1 MRLNPLLVSFLCTRV
16 CVTVGCSVLNALFLF
31 LVVLLQCPVLNPTP
45 LCRQPAG
52 APPNCFTGGPKCPA
66 GKACCLDKDCNHKCV
81 KPALADG
88 ELNLNYFQDG
98 MLLLIVHRMI
108 TWLIYKVQILKT
120 RSNESF
126 FGIKEKWI
134 TQKGTLCI
142 KNPEQAVDAKRKCA
156 LEKFVI
162 VLTLTAF
169 DIYLYIYFLNFFI
182 YLFFYQ
188 GTRPGK
194 CPILNPTPVCAKI
207 TGCRSDEECLFGSR
221 CCLQQGCKRECVR
234 VEDVPPP
241 PPCELILN

>member
-1 MRLNPLLVSFLCTRV
+1 MHLNPLLVSFLCTRV

-52 APPNCFTGGPKCPA
+52 APPNCLTGGPKCPA

-88 ELNLNYFQDG
+88 ELNLIYFQDG

-126 FGIKEKWI
+126 FGMKEKWI
-134 TQKGTLCI
+134 TQKGTLCTSSR
-142 KNPEQAVDAKRKCA
+142 RK
-156 LEKFVI
+156 EKVCSRKLCNRINSHGFW
-162 VLTLTAF
+162 
-169 DIYLYIYFLNFFI
+169 YIFI
-182 YLFFYQ
+182 YIFFKFFY
-188 GTRPGK
+188 
-194 CPILNPTPVCAKI
+194 
-207 TGCRSDEECLFGSR
+207 LFIFLSR
-221 CCLQQGCKRECVR
+221 NKARKVSYT
-234 VEDVPPP
+234 
-241 PPCELILN
+241 

>member
-88 ELNLNYFQDG
+88 ELNLKCCQDG
-98 MLLLIVHRMI
+98 MLLLIVHKMI
-108 TWLIYKVQILKT
+108 IWLIYKVQILKT
-120 RSNESF
+120 HSNESF
-126 FGIKEKWI
+126 FRMKEKWI
-134 TQKGTLCI
+134 TQKGTRWI
-142 KNPEQAVDAKRKCA
+142 KNPEQTVDAKRKCA
-156 LEKFVI
+156 LENFVI

-169 DIYLYIYFLNFFI
+169 DIFFDIYIYTFFLKFF
-182 YLFFYQ
+182 YLFIF
-188 GTRPGK
+188 
-194 CPILNPTPVCAKI
+194 L
-207 TGCRSDEECLFGSR
+207 SR
-221 CCLQQGCKRECVR
+221 NKARKVSYT
-234 VEDVPPP
+234 
-241 PPCELILN
+241 

>member
-88 ELNLNYFQDG
+88 ELNLKCCQDG
-98 MLLLIVHRMI
+98 MLLLIVHKMI
-108 TWLIYKVQILKT
+108 IWLIYKVQILKT
-120 RSNESF
+120 HSNESF
-126 FGIKEKWI
+126 FSDERKVNNPERNSLDKEPRTNSRRKEKVCSR
-134 TQKGTLCI
+134 KLCI
-142 KNPEQAVDAKRKCA
+142 NSHG
-156 LEKFVI
+156 FW
-162 VLTLTAF
+162 
-169 DIYLYIYFLNFFI
+169 YIYIIFFLF
-182 YLFFYQ
+182 FFYQ

-234 VEDVPPP
+234 VGDVPPP